1 MFISMLINAKRA
13 MSINEMGRE
22 GVEKNTPPLCIA
34 ALLIFSPEG
43 NFQN

>member
-22 GVEKNTPPLCIA
+22 GVEKITHPYASTL
-34 ALLIFSPEG
+34 S
-43 NFQN
+43 